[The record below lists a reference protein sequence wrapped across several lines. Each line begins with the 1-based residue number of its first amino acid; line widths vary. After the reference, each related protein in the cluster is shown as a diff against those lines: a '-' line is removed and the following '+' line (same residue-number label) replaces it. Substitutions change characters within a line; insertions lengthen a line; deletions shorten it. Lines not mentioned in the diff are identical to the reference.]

1 MLLKGEAVPLVGGQ
15 DVYAVATQMFSA
27 LLAPFIQLLNT
38 VSDAKTLQQLWQ
50 QTMDSAL
57 LERLLV
63 MISDL
68 ADTEHRKP
76 QIFAKTASFWKEVQQ
91 KELKDKEKSRAAASS
106 GKHWAKG
113 TGRAVI
119 TCHSA
124 LK

>member
-1 MLLKGEAVPLVGGQ
+1 MPLVGGQ
-15 DVYAVATQMFSA
+15 DVYAVTTEMFRA

-38 VSDAKTLQQLWQ
+38 VSDANSLQQLWQ

-76 QIFAKTASFWKEVQQ
+76 QIFAKVASFWKEVQQ
-91 KELKDKEKSRAAASS
+91 KEQKEKEKSRAAAAAASFS
-106 GKHWAKG
+106 KHWAKG
-113 TGRAVI
+113 TGTPVI
-119 TCHSA
+119 TCHCSDVGMT
-124 LK
+124 